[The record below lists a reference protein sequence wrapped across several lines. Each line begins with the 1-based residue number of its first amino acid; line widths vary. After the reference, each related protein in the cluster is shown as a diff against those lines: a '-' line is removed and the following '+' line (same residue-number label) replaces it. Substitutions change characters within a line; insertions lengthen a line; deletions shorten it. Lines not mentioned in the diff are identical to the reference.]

1 MPNNKYQ
8 NKDEVSVAMENGLIY
23 VFETNVDTEER
34 VALGHVPIAGT
45 VPDNA
50 FKGGND
56 PKPRRAKRLTADGW
70 NSSFC
75 AESPATVI
83 TALKAAGWQVGRPQ
97 ANRGIITGAT
107 ARAVTVYVLVRG
119 IKFAWNMPAETRASI
134 IASGT
139 TLEALGIQVA
149 TAADV
154 STLVWGASLPRPA
167 KVQFKR
173 TTTPLGGGSDI
184 ITTYCG
190 QAQEDNLPDGWKII
204 KPRLKFPGDPVTP

>member
-8 NKDEVSVAMENGLIY
+8 NRDEVAVAMENGLIY
-23 VFETNVDTEER
+23 VFETNVDTTER
-34 VALGHVPIAGT
+34 VALGHTAIAGT
-45 VPDNA
+45 VPDLA
-50 FKGGND
+50 FKGGNS
-56 PKPRRAKRLTADGW
+56 PKPRRARRLTADGW

-83 TALKAAGWQVGRPQ
+83 TALKTAGWQVGRTPKK
-97 ANRGIITGAT
+97 RGIITGAT
-107 ARAVTVYVLVRG
+107 ARAVTVYVTVRG
-119 IKFAWNMPAETRASI
+119 IKFAWNLPAETRASI
-134 IASGT
+134 TDAT
-139 TLEALGIQVA
+139 MTALGIEVA

-184 ITTYCG
+184 LTTYCG
-190 QAQEDNLPDGWKII
+190 QAQEDNLPAGWKII
-204 KPRLKFPGDPVTP
+204 QPRLKFPGDPVTP